1 MRCSLSTKVF
11 LILLISCTYGCLLSG
26 CSTSSGKQFAGFD
39 SQSWKQDKGGCTGKR
54 KALSESFE
62 RIRPDLKGLS
72 QAEVLQLLGRPDFQ
86 QLYKRNQKFYIYFLE
101 SGIQCGGNL
110 EQSRART
117 VIFRFNAI
125 ELLTEVYYHTGKP
138 E

>member
-1 MRCSLSTKVF
+1 MRFSFSTKVF
-11 LILLISCTYGCLLSG
+11 LILISYAYWCLLSG
-26 CSTSSGKQFAGFD
+26 CSTSSGKQFTGFD
-39 SQSWKQDKGGCTGKR
+39 SQSWKQDKQGCTGKR
-54 KALSESFE
+54 KALSGSFE

-101 SGIQCGGNL
+101 PGIQCEGNL

-117 VIFRFNAI
+117 VIFRFNAV
-125 ELLTEVYYHTGKP
+125 ELLTEVYYNTGKP